1 MLRDPTESYA
11 QRLLITA
18 LGDYEH
24 LVPDAIPS
32 SGLVRMM
39 DEFDLSE
46 DSTRT
51 ALSRL
56 VRRGYLERSTEGR
69 RTSYRLSEL
78 GARLVEEGRARLL
91 DFGTPRSWDGQWTLV
106 AFSVSETRRSSRH
119 VIHTHLRALGFAPF
133 YDGVWISAYADP
145 ETVRGQLSDVEHA
158 DVTVFQGRLLDVTE
172 DVAAKLS
179 QTWKLD
185 GIRRQYEEFLAAF
198 TPVAERV
205 ARDQVAPAEA
215 FVTRTRLMDAWRS
228 FPRVDP
234 DIPEAMLPAG
244 WPRAEAF
251 RLFTSVYEE
260 LRPTAEL
267 RFLSFISA
275 APVSTAS
282 IATV

>member
-24 LVPDAIPS
+24 LVPEPIPS
-32 SGLVRMM
+32 AGLVRMM

-56 VRRGYLERSTEGR
+56 VRRGYLSRFTEGR
-69 RTSYRLSEL
+69 HTSYRLSEL
-78 GARLVEEGRARLL
+78 GTRLVAEGRARLL
-91 DFGTPRSWDGQWTLV
+91 DFGTHRAWDGTWTLV

-133 YDGVWISAYADP
+133 YDGVWISAHAEP
-145 ETVRGQLSDVEHA
+145 TEVRSQLADVEHA
-158 DVTVFQGRLLDVTE
+158 DVAIFSGQLLDATE
-172 DVAAKLS
+172 GLAEKLY

-185 GIRRQYEEFLAAF
+185 GIRQSYEEFLATF
-198 TPVAERV
+198 SPVADRV
-205 ARDQVAPAEA
+205 ARDQVSPAEA

-228 FPRVDP
+228 FPRLDP
-234 DIPEAMLPAG
+234 DIPEAMLPDG
-244 WPRAEAF
+244 WPRAEAY
-251 RLFTSVYEE
+251 RLFKSVYEE

-267 RFLSFISA
+267 RFLSFVT
-275 APVSTAS
+275 P
-282 IATV
+282 